1 MVINRLKQEDIC
13 GARCFILLSV
23 MQFYKQAAF
32 RIALAGIIVAASVHF
47 INGAMSHLPEGIHT
61 TADDA
66 SYLRPVENLIDHGI
80 WKDNSEGASA
90 YVQRPPLFGI
100 VHGLFY
106 IISPGNA
113 AFIGFLFFLLLHGT
127 ALYRM
132 PGLLQRFLP
141 EKTSL
146 RLTVIYAITP
156 CFWGFLSYQITEAI
170 SPSLVILLLAV
181 SLKEG
186 KYQLSSALLLLTCI
200 WFLRPVLILLFPI
213 VIPVFI
219 RHFSNGVSLRNWRNS
234 IIFLLCFTA
243 VFSWEYRK
251 AHYIGRWGEL
261 HPIYH
266 ASNNSLFRPAH
277 ASLSNL
283 FRVWET
289 KPEVFHSIAGACW
302 SGDSSVFNESYLNS
316 YLAERSAPLSSKEL
330 QKILSEYSA
339 VLHEIQQLAANRQ
352 LRGETTREIIF
363 RERTDSLTIA
373 LRKNHFVRYH
383 FLTPIQS
390 AKDQFTKSQLN
401 LEIFQVYGR
410 GNLFIELLRIFCVM
424 LINFLL
430 LGSILVL
437 FGKDL
442 QLRLISLGV
451 LLYCFYLFYVQ
462 RLNED
467 RYIIP
472 LLPLL
477 FTSGTVFWVQAIRYI
492 RSRLQQT
499 SS

>member
-1 MVINRLKQEDIC
+1 MVINRLKQTDIC
-13 GARCFILLSV
+13 GVHCFVLLSV

-32 RIALAGIIVAASVHF
+32 RIALAGIIVAACVHF
-47 INGAMSHLPEGIHT
+47 INGALSHLPEGIHT

-66 SYLRPVENLIDHGI
+66 SYLRPVENMINQGI

-106 IISPGNA
+106 AITPEHS
-113 AFIGFLFFLLLHGT
+113 AFIGFLFFLLLHGL
-127 ALYRM
+127 ALYRL
-132 PGLLQRFLP
+132 PGLLQQFLP
-141 EKTSL
+141 EKTSFL
-146 RLTVIYAITP
+146 LTLLYASTP

-181 SLKEG
+181 SQREG
-186 KYQLSSALLLLTCI
+186 KYQLSSTLLLLTCI
-200 WFLRPVLILLFPI
+200 WFLRPVLILLFPV

-219 RHFSNGVSLRNWRNS
+219 RHFSNGISLRNWLNPV
-234 IIFLLCFTA
+234 ILLLCLATI
-243 VFSWEYRK
+243 FSWEYRK
-251 AHYIGRWGEL
+251 ARYMGHWGEL

-266 ASNNSLFRPAH
+266 SSNNSLFRPAH

-289 KPEVFHSIAGACW
+289 RPEVFHSIAGACW
-302 SGDSSVFNESYLNS
+302 SGDSSVFSESYLYS
-316 YLAERSAPLSSKEL
+316 YLSDRSVQFSAKDLHEL
-330 QKILSEYSA
+330 LTEYSA
-339 VLHEIQQLAANRQ
+339 IQQEVQQLAANKQ
-352 LRGETTREIIF
+352 LQGETSREILF
-363 RERTDSLTIA
+363 RERTDSITTTL
-373 LRKNHFVRYH
+373 KKSHFVRYH
-383 FLTPIQS
+383 FLTPVQS

-410 GNLFIELLRIFCVM
+410 GNWFVELLRIFCLV

-430 LGSILVL
+430 MGSVLIL
-437 FGKDL
+437 FGKNL
-442 QLRLISLGV
+442 QLRLISLGI

-477 FTSGTVFWVQAIRYI
+477 FVSGSVFWWQTIRYI
-492 RSRLQQT
+492 RSR
-499 SS
+499 S